1 MHYPHIEDSTYKIQF
16 NKELNSYGLNMLLF
30 FMNLFMPV
38 PAQQNYQFL
47 VLIFITI
54 KEKLFHESQ
63 QTAPK
68 PKTSQ

>member
-47 VLIFITI
+47 VLF
-54 KEKLFHESQ
+54 LSL
-63 QTAPK
+63 
-68 PKTSQ
+68 